1 MSGNDPRSE
10 GSDDTYAERR
20 RASMN
25 GTGRHPAISQGT
37 GKYGAVPRPQSGR
50 RIETSPMPR
59 VARHRQEPPR
69 PRRRRLFLILLGVF
83 LAGALLACYFGYV
96 AFNYLNGLN
105 ASSGAATTAN
115 DFLKSLSTQ
124 DYVQAYIDLGGN
136 AQEQQTLEQFKDK
149 ALQDDTCYGIVK
161 DYQEVAGS
169 GTVQGNTQS
178 YSYTITREK
187 LPKPYQLHLT
197 LEQSTNSPDN
207 WKVISYGDDL
217 GPAPPKC

>member
-1 MSGNDPRSE
+1 MPGKDPYEE
-10 GSDDTYAERR
+10 GSDDNYIEKR
-20 RASMN
+20 RAGLN
-25 GTGRHPAISQGT
+25 GTGKHPVLPQGT
-37 GKYGAVPRPQSGR
+37 GKYGAVPRPQNGK
-50 RIETSPMPR
+50 RIEAPPVPR
-59 VARHRQEPPR
+59 VARPRQET
-69 PRRRRLFLILLGVF
+69 PRRGRLFLILMGVF

-105 ASSGAATTAN
+105 ASSGAATTSN

-124 DYVQAYIDLGGN
+124 DYDQAYIDLGGTVL
-136 AQEQQTLEQFKDK
+136 EQQNLEQFKNM
-149 ALQDDTCYGIVK
+149 ALQDDKCYGIVK

-178 YSYTITREK
+178 YSYTITRDK
-187 LPKPYQLHLT
+187 LSQPYQLHLT
-197 LEQSTNSPDN
+197 LQQGTTEPDV

>member
-1 MSGNDPRSE
+1 MSGRDPRGE
-10 GSDDTYAERR
+10 GSDDNYVEKR
-20 RASMN
+20 RAAMN

-37 GKYGAVPRPQSGR
+37 GTYGAVPRPQNSK

-59 VARHRQEPPR
+59 VARPGQEPPR
-69 PRRRRLFLILLGVF
+69 PRRGRLLFILLGVF

-105 ASSGAATTAN
+105 ASSGAATTAS

-124 DYVQAYIDLGGN
+124 DYEQAYIDLGGN
-136 AQEQQTLEQFKDK
+136 AVEQQNLEHFKDM
-149 ALQDDTCYGIVK
+149 ALQDDKCYGIVK

-178 YSYTITREK
+178 YSYTITRAK
-187 LPKPYQLHLT
+187 MSQPYQLHLT
-197 LEQSTNSPDN
+197 LQQGTNSPDN